1 MSDPRDRF
9 EEIMRQIMSEG
20 LDKIEQLTDEELDG
34 VDDDQHR
41 EPNPMAT
48 KQH

>member
-34 VDDDQHR
+34 VDDD
-41 EPNPMAT
+41 
-48 KQH
+48 